1 MNLSSHN
8 DTSTGISAFVNE
20 ADWNHIQ
27 AILLHMNSISLACSS
42 LIVITFLLFKR
53 EFPRSM
59 PLQLGI
65 VTCFLHAGVLMGPI
79 LGFDV
84 LNDLESYCYVQA
96 CILQYS
102 SVAIGCWLFNIAL
115 HLYCTIVKRWTT
127 QKILKLVPYIHIF
140 GWLFP
145 LITTIP
151 PLAAQKMITRN
162 LWCWVSNEAYGVWE
176 LACFYIPIMLIL
188 GVTSILWIAVII
200 RVCKISTQFKTVSY
214 SIQSV
219 LIIFFLSLSFGFQC
233 AHRIYNHT
241 GKDSFVLELLH
252 TITLSS
258 IGMVVFFVYGL
269 NYDNVQL
276 YVRLMK
282 KCCSSNSNYTQL
294 ATPETIVS
302 PNEGLL
308 VNERMSV
315 NEGM

>member
-1 MNLSSHN
+1 MNLTTLN
-8 DTSTGISAFVNE
+8 DSLTGKDWINQ
-20 ADWNHIQ
+20 ADWNLIQ
-27 AILLHMNSISLACSS
+27 GILLYLNSISLGCSFLCS
-42 LIVITFLLFKR
+42 ITFLLFKR

-65 VTCFLHAGVLMGPI
+65 VTCLLHVGVLMGPVI
-79 LGFDV
+79 GFEV
-84 LNDLESYCYVQA
+84 LNDLGSYCYIQA

-115 HLYCTIVKRWTT
+115 HLYVTIVKRWNSH
-127 QKILKLVPYIHIF
+127 KIHRMVPYVYLF

-151 PLAAQKMITRN
+151 PLAAQKVITRN

-188 GVTSILWIAVII
+188 GSTSVLWFTVII
-200 RVCKISTQFKTVSY
+200 RVCQISTQFKTVSY

-219 LIIFFLSLSFGFQC
+219 LIIFFLSISYAFQC

-241 GKDSFVLELLH
+241 GKDSFTLELLH

-276 YVRLMK
+276 YVRLFK
-282 KCCSSNSNYTQL
+282 KCCSSEPAYSQL
-294 ATPETIVS
+294 NTPSETIVTIIS
-302 PNEGLL
+302 E
-308 VNERMSV
+308 
-315 NEGM
+315 